1 MASMRMFGF
10 EVCWVNM
17 VIPQPTLIPLH
28 IDNTSAIQIN
38 INMSFHQCTTL
49 FAEDGYT
56 LTRIVKG
63 IPPTIQNTKNVAR
76 IYIDLCHS
84 ISQST

>member
-1 MASMRMFGF
+1 MASMRLFGF

-38 INMSFHQCTTL
+38 INMSFTIL
-49 FAEDGYT
+49 FAGDGYT
-56 LTRIVKG
+56 LTRLVKG
-63 IPPTIQNTKNVAR
+63 IPPTIQNTENVAR

-84 ISQST
+84 ISEALD